1 MSAIDI
7 TYFEA
12 GYIDETYFTR
22 VTDTE
27 VPLSIQATAT
37 CEVSVIRGAV
47 VVMAVSFTQTA
58 QGTGKTFAELF
69 AFTNAQL
76 TAAAGRI
83 RTANIAVTGVFT
95 VAASGVKTVYVLSQ
109 EDSAFAMTVANRR
122 LRTSQAATSAAFSL
136 TGPSATNT
144 ALGTV
149 SRTSA
154 RVRVTIVGDLDA

>member
-7 TYFEA
+7 SYFEA

-22 VTDTE
+22 ITDTE
-27 VPLSIQATAT
+27 VPLSIQAQTT
-37 CEVSVIRGAV
+37 CSASVIRGAV
-47 VVMAVSFTQTA
+47 VSMAVAFTQTV

-83 RTANIAVTGVFT
+83 RNANIAVTGVFT
-95 VAASGVKTVYVLSQ
+95 VAANATKSVYVLSQ
-109 EDSAFAMTVANRR
+109 EDSAFALSVANRR
-122 LRTSQAATSAAFSL
+122 LRASQAATSAAFSL
-136 TGPSATNT
+136 TGPSAANT

-149 SRTSA
+149 SRTST
-154 RVRVTIVGDLDA
+154 RVKVTIVGDLDA

>member
-1 MSAIDI
+1 MSTIDI

-27 VPLSIQATAT
+27 VPLSIQAQTT

-47 VVMAVSFTQTA
+47 VVMAVAFTQTA
-58 QGTGKTFAELF
+58 SVVERSLLELF

-95 VAASGVKTVYVLSQ
+95 VTASGAKTVYVLSQ
-109 EDSAFAMTVANRR
+109 EDSAFAMSVANRI
-122 LRTSQAATSAAFSL
+122 LRTSTAATSAAFSL
-136 TGPSATNT
+136 TGPSAVNT
-144 ALGTV
+144 ALATI
-149 SRTSA
+149 SRTSS

>member
-7 TYFEA
+7 SYFEA

-27 VPLSIQATAT
+27 VPISIQVTAT

-47 VVMAVSFTQTA
+47 VVMAVAFTQTV
-58 QGTGKTFAELF
+58 QGTDNNFAELF

-76 TAAAGRI
+76 TAAAQRI
-83 RTANIAVTGVFT
+83 RTTNIAVTGVFT
-95 VAASGVKTVYVLSQ
+95 VAANATKSVYVLSQ
-109 EDSAFAMTVANRR
+109 EDSAFALSVAASR
-122 LRTSQAATSAAFSL
+122 LRVAQAATSAAFSL
-136 TGPSATNT
+136 TGPSAGNT

>member
-7 TYFEA
+7 SYFEA

-27 VPLSIQATAT
+27 VPLNTQITST
-37 CEVSVIRGAV
+37 CSASVIRGAA

-58 QGTGKTFAELF
+58 SAVERSLLELF

-83 RTANIAVTGVFT
+83 RNANIAVTGVFT
-95 VAASGVKTVYVLSQ
+95 VAASGAKTVYVLSQ
-109 EDSAFAMTVANRR
+109 EDSAFALAVAASR

-136 TGPSATNT
+136 TGPSAVNT
-144 ALGTV
+144 ALATI
-149 SRTSA
+149 SRTSS